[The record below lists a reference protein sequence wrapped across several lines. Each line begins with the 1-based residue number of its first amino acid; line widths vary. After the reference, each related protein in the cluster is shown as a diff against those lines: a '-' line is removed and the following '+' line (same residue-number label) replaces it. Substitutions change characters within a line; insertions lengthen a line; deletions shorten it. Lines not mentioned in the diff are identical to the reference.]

1 MERVSVSSGRRLGT
15 QRRTGPAQPQE
26 PCAADSQRGASCL
39 PPLSQHL
46 GHSLRRRHHRPP
58 SGPCTTTQPAA
69 GGLATEPHP
78 TAPSV
83 SRPSG
88 GLSPLLSLP
97 SALKPVPQD
106 STWLPESASC
116 VACVPPCWPLRPVPF
131 DVERGEGGGNLARA
145 LRGGPLCNPPAGAL
159 LGGEEDERLVPW
171 ARRALAAPLLPS
183 SPLFPRLLLLRELE
197 IAGTRRKLR
206 GGPDNRKVGN
216 RPRLSNLT
224 EHLNHLRSY

>member
-1 MERVSVSSGRRLGT
+1 MGWRRETSLERVSVSSGRRLGT
-15 QRRTGPAQPQE
+15 QRRTRPAQPQE

-159 LGGEEDERLVPW
+159 LGGRRTRGWYPGPGGPWRRLFS
-171 ARRALAAPLLPS
+171 LLPHS
-183 SPLFPRLLLLRELE
+183 FLGSFCCGNWKSL
-197 IAGTRRKLR
+197 
-206 GGPDNRKVGN
+206 GPEG
-216 RPRLSNLT
+216 S
-224 EHLNHLRSY
+224 